1 METLGEQEGQIRRL
15 KTSVTFKDSRR
26 GPAPVKGFSSRLYN
40 QCSQLQL
47 CGLAERFDLLKMGV
61 FCIKKSVIPKKK
73 KKKPKTKTALFL

>member
-1 METLGEQEGQIRRL
+1 METLREQEGQIRRL

-47 CGLAERFDLLKMGV
+47 RGLAERFDLLKWE
-61 FCIKKSVIPKKK
+61 FSALKSLPKKQK
-73 KKKPKTKTALFL
+73 LFYFC